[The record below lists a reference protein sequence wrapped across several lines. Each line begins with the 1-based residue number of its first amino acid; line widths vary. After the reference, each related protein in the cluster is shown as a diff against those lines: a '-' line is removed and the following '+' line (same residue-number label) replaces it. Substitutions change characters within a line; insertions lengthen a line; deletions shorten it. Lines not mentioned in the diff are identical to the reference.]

1 MDAFLGSVL
10 ASLPQLGVGGGL
22 AVVVVLLLRREA
34 QTNARHTA
42 EITRIS
48 SSHDEEL
55 AELRAEILALR
66 AQVDLMNTKLDE
78 ERARRRAAEDAVPL
92 RRRAG
97 GVP

>member
-42 EITRIS
+42 ELARIS
-48 SSHDEEL
+48 TSHDEEF
-55 AELRAEILALR
+55 AELRAEIVGLR
-66 AQVDLMNTKLDE
+66 VQVTEMNTKLDE
-78 ERARRRAAEDAVPL
+78 ERAKRRAAEDAVPL

-97 GVP
+97 GAP